1 MYHPSRLVEFTAS
14 QSQVKSQE
22 SLLVTS
28 FSFLSLSRFLFL
40 SLIVVP
46 SRYFQCQPRYGLFAP
61 VHKVTKIGF
70 PSTTPAKAQA
80 AAARRV
86 MATTPASLKRS
97 PSASS
102 LSSMSSVAASVSSKA
117 SRTGL
122 VSLPSRLSLHSRHGR
137 CPPPPSARL
146 LCFRKGY
153 TSPRPCMKCSFAV
166 ACERSYTF
174 RNKREPK
181 PLAQVQV

>member
-1 MYHPSRLVEFTAS
+1 M
-14 QSQVKSQE
+14 
-22 SLLVTS
+22 VTS

-80 AAARRV
+80 AATRRV